1 MSDMANIV
9 VKKADGTTDITYTK
23 ISPSGGDGVP
33 AVWRSN
39 SVGSA
44 FSHRPEF
51 RIWFRE
57 SADGRQRVEKST
69 YKYPQISTDT
79 TTGLTSV
86 ANTAF
91 FSTGANL
98 PKGMPAADIKEA
110 CYQHANL
117 LASALIKLSMEE
129 GVAPT

>member
-1 MSDMANIV
+1 MSTMANLT
-9 VKKADGTTDITYTK
+9 VKKADGTTDIVYTAV
-23 ISPSGGDGVP
+23 SPSGGDGVP
-33 AVWRSN
+33 AMWRSN
-39 SVGSA
+39 TVGTA

-57 SADGRQRVEKST
+57 SSDARQRVAKST

-86 ANTAF
+86 VNTAF
-91 FSTGANL
+91 LSTSGNL

-110 CYQHANL
+110 CYQHANI